1 LGGGGGDGG
10 GRLTTPPELCSRL
23 AVSLAPAFAA
33 TLMGA
38 LGGRPAAFGG
48 GFSLFVPLGLPVVPF
63 SPA

>member
-1 LGGGGGDGG
+1 MAGAAVGVG
-10 GRLTTPPELCSRL
+10 GRLTTPPKLCSRP

-33 TLMGA
+33 PVKGA

-48 GFSLFVPLGLPVVPF
+48 GLSLFVPLGLPVVPF